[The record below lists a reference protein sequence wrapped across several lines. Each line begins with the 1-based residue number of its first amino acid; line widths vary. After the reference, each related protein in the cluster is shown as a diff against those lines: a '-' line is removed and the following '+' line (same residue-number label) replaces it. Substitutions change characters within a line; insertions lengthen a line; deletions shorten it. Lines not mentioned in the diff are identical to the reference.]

1 MPLGAR
7 IRASQRAQVDI
18 HRIYAF
24 FEGKFRQHR
33 MAIFTRQM
41 SVTEYTSILDLGGDA
56 LTWESHALGRRV
68 TLLNLDPRS
77 LQGHDAA
84 VIASALTVP
93 FTDRAFDVVF
103 SNSVIEH
110 LGTAQRQRAFATEVR
125 RLCKTGYFVQTPN
138 KWFPIEPHYLA
149 PFVQFVPKRIRPH
162 VIRWATPRGWLSKP
176 SQERCG
182 ELCREIRLLDA
193 REMRQ
198 LFPEARIV
206 RERFFGLT
214 KSVIA
219 IWQPTESGQSIQ
231 VRQ

>member
-1 MPLGAR
+1 M
-7 IRASQRAQVDI
+7 DI
-18 HRIYAF
+18 HSIYAF

-33 MAIFTRQM
+33 MAIFTRQLT
-41 SVTEYTSILDLGGDA
+41 VNERTSILDLGGDA
-56 LTWESHALGRRV
+56 PTWESHALERRV

-77 LQGHDAA
+77 LRGHEAA
-84 VIASALTVP
+84 VVASALTVP

-110 LGTAQRQRAFATEVR
+110 LGTAQRQQDFAAEVR

-149 PFVQFVPKRIRPH
+149 PFVQFVPLSIRPH
-162 VIRWATPRGWLSKP
+162 VIRWATPRGWLGKP
-176 SQERCG
+176 SRERCA
-182 ELCREIRLLDA
+182 ELCHEIRLLDA
-193 REMRQ
+193 REMSQ

-219 IWQPTESGQSIQ
+219 IWQLTESGQPIQ

>member
-1 MPLGAR
+1 M
-7 IRASQRAQVDI
+7 DI

-41 SVTEYTSILDLGGDA
+41 AVTERTSILDLGGDA
-56 LTWESHALGRRV
+56 PTWESHSLLAARV

-77 LQGHDAA
+77 LWGHEAT
-84 VIASALTVP
+84 VVASALTAP
-93 FTDRAFDVVF
+93 FTDQAFDVVF

-110 LGTAQRQRAFATEVR
+110 LGTAQRQRAFAAEVR

-149 PFVQFVPKRIRPH
+149 PLVQFVPKRIRPH

-176 SQERCG
+176 SQERCA

-219 IWQPTESGQSIQ
+219 VWQPTESRQPLQ